1 MIRSEAEDA
10 RQDPAAL
17 ASFKALRLNMG
28 LSDMSQAQLID
39 ADAWER
45 AERMTVQ
52 ETDLDSYVLGL
63 DLGQNAAMSAAAAY
77 FRTGKLEA
85 MACFPELPSLAARG
99 LADGVGNLY
108 QKMADRGELL
118 QLGRR
123 VSDIKLLLGE
133 CLNLWGT
140 PGAIVT
146 DRWREAELRDALEGR
161 QVSQLR
167 VDRPGAGIQGWG
179 AGR

>member
-10 RQDPAAL
+10 RQDPEAL

-28 LSDMSQAQLID
+28 LSDISQAQLID

-123 VSDIKLLLGE
+123 VSDIKLLLGK